1 VWLDGWKQALEHVC
15 HKLLEMLGR
24 CLVTEPFS
32 FRIAGKEVVH
42 DKQRR
47 N

>member
-1 VWLDGWKQALEHVC
+1 MRLNGWEQALEHVR
-15 HKLLEMLGR
+15 HELLEMLRR
-24 CLVTEPFS
+24 CLVAESFS

-47 N
+47 D